1 VKRSLS
7 RLSIPLRVPFAT
19 SAGVVAERE
28 LLLLRL
34 EEDDQVGYG
43 EAAPF
48 EPFDG
53 VSVADVTAALTGDAS
68 GENVPPH
75 ARSAREMAMMDLAAR
90 RKERPIGEPGAERIA
105 VNRTLPAGPPEEVA
119 QRAAEG
125 AAAGYSCLKLKVG
138 LPDDADRVA
147 AVRAAVGPWPALRL
161 DANGAWT
168 AAEAIETIR
177 RLEPFD
183 LELVEQPCETLEELA
198 QVRRAVDVRIAAD
211 EPIAGVADV
220 RRAAELEACDAVNVK
235 LAPSGG
241 FTAARYTVRAAKS
254 SGLEPYL
261 SSNLDGPW
269 GIAAALRLA
278 ASENLSLACGL
289 ATLELFDAELA
300 RAIPGPSEGLLPV
313 PQGPGLGVE
322 VADEVLAE
330 VLVEELG
337 E

>member
-34 EEDDQVGYG
+34 EEDDEVGYG

-53 VSVADVTAALTGDAS
+53 VSVEEVTAALTGDAS
-68 GENVPPH
+68 GEQVPPH

-90 RKERPIGEPGAERIA
+90 RKGRPIGEPGAERIA

-147 AVRAAVGPWPALRL
+147 AVRAAIGPWPALRL

-198 QVRRAVDVRIAAD
+198 EVRRAVDVRIAAD

-235 LAPSGG
+235 LATSGG

-269 GIAAALRLA
+269 GIAAALKLA

-289 ATLELFDAELA
+289 ATLELFDAQLA
-300 RAIPGPSEGLLPV
+300 RVIPGPSDGLLPV

-322 VADEVLAE
+322 MEDEVLAE